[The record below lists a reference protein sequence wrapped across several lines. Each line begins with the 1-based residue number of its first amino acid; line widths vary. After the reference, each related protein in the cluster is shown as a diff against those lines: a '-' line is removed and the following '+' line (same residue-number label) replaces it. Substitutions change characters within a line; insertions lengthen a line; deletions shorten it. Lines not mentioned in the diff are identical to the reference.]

1 MPVFIVGFA
10 RSGTTLCQRLVAE
23 RFKLRTLPET
33 HFFER
38 LGKYYPVDSRLSP
51 DKARALLTELKP
63 YLDMDP
69 ARHETVLSQS
79 EVPVRALFLS
89 LVEEQIGNARDTAA
103 GRWLEKT
110 PMHVLSMPVIGGL
123 FPQAKFIVMMR
134 NPLTAFASRRELSEP
149 GKGWGEEW
157 KPIEFFCRE
166 WRLMLDKVHAFEV
179 DHADR
184 VLRVRLEDLSEDTE
198 SEIERIGKFIGKT
211 PTATSATKP
220 LSTRII
226 QPFETWKTPA
236 LQPVDQAMALRTGR
250 SGLDDYETWR
260 VQQLLGDA
268 MSALG
273 YVDPPAPA
281 PVLDAL
287 HLRLLASVDWYRD
300 ALQRAHPNR

>member
-38 LGKYYPVDSRLSP
+38 LGKYYPVDSRLAP
-51 DKARALLTELKP
+51 DKAQALLTELKP

-69 ARHETVLSQS
+69 ARHAALLSQP

-123 FPQAKFIVMMR
+123 FPQAKFIVMLR

-166 WRLMLDKVHAFEV
+166 WRLMLDKVLAFED

-184 VLRVRLEDLSEDTE
+184 VLRVRLEDLSEDPE
-198 SEIERIGKFIGKT
+198 AEIARIGKFLGKT
-211 PTATSATKP
+211 PTLSSATKP
-220 LSTRII
+220 LATRIV

-236 LQPVDQAMALRTGR
+236 LEAVDQAVANRIGR

-268 MSALG
+268 MTVLG
-273 YVDPPAPA
+273 YPAAATPA

>member
-38 LGKYYPVDSRLSP
+38 LGKHHPHESRLTP
-51 DKARALLTELKP
+51 ANARALLEELRP
-63 YLDMDP
+63 YLDMNP
-69 ARHETVLSQS
+69 ARHEPLLAQD
-79 EVPVRALFLS
+79 EVSVRALFLS
-89 LVEEQIGNARDTAA
+89 LVEEQIGNARDAAA

-110 PMHVLSMPVIGGL
+110 PMHVLSMPVILGL
-123 FPQAKFIVMMR
+123 FPQARFIAMLR

-166 WRLMLDKVHAFEV
+166 WRQMLDKMSAFEA
-179 DHADR
+179 DHPDR
-184 VLRVRLEDLSEDTE
+184 VLRVRLEDLSGDTE
-198 SEIERIGKFIGKT
+198 TEIARIGKFLAKT
-211 PTATSATKP
+211 PTLLEGTKP
-220 LSTRII
+220 LATRIV

-236 LQPVDQAMALRTGR
+236 LSEVDRALANRTGR
-250 SGLDDYETWR
+250 SGLDAYETWR

-268 MSALG
+268 MKSLG
-273 YVDPPAPA
+273 YPIKRAPE
-281 PVLDAL
+281 PVMDDL
-287 HLRLLASVDWYRD
+287 HRRLLASVDWYRD